1 MLSPSCS
8 ITRASQSRTQWGS
21 SSVKVELTNDV
32 VKAAPE
38 KDSEKNDMI
47 CAIGWVEKP
56 HRVPRVVE
64 IHA

>member
-8 ITRASQSRTQWGS
+8 FTRASQSRTQGGS

-47 CAIGWVEKP
+47 
-56 HRVPRVVE
+56 
-64 IHA
+64 